1 MQVGKKIKIVLASAS
16 PRRHELVSAM
26 GLSFEVVTS
35 DIDET
40 PHPQEAPLALAHRL
54 SQAKAEAV
62 ARDYIDAI
70 TIAADTLVVLDERI
84 LGKPR
89 DKAEAVTMLTQL
101 RDRRHLVYTGL
112 AVLNQPGQR
121 RCAQVAIT
129 PVRMRNYSN
138 AEIQRYVATGDPMD
152 KAGAYAIQ
160 YPEWN
165 PVAGFE
171 GCYTN
176 VMGLP
181 MCHLYRILRSWAV
194 EVPRHPLESCPY
206 ALQEGCP
213 YAREILQATSVP
225 CIEETET

>member
-1 MQVGKKIKIVLASAS
+1 MQVGKRSKIVLASAS

-40 PHPQEAPLALAHRL
+40 PRPQEAPLTLAHRL

-70 TIAADTLVVLDERI
+70 TIAADTLVVLDEHI

-89 DKAEAVTMLTQL
+89 DQAEALTMLAQL
-101 RDRRHLVYTGL
+101 RDRRHLVYSGL
-112 AVLNQPGQR
+112 AVIDQPGQR
-121 RCAQVAIT
+121 RCTQVAIT
-129 PVRMRNYSN
+129 PVRMRNYTD
-138 AEIQRYVATGDPMD
+138 AEIQQYVATGDPMD

-160 YPEWN
+160 YAGWN
-165 PVAGFE
+165 PVAGFD

-181 MCHLYRILRSWAV
+181 MCHLYRILRSWDV
-194 EVPRHPLESCPY
+194 QVPRHPLESCPY

-213 YAREILQATSVP
+213 YAREILQAASVP
-225 CIEETET
+225 CIQPGV